1 MTVKCLNCGHEF
13 ETTEIEEDDLGLHCI
28 CEECGASFD
37 VDENR
42 IFRKGKMNMKIGDKV
57 IVKDNLKEELCKLT
71 FDESTCECM
80 AEHFVGTKQEIF
92 ALWKN
97 EDGQEYATVDL
108 CCEIPVQC
116 LEVI

>member
-1 MTVKCLNCGHEF
+1 
-13 ETTEIEEDDLGLHCI
+13 
-28 CEECGASFD
+28 
-37 VDENR
+37 
-42 IFRKGKMNMKIGDKV
+42 MKVGDKV
-57 IVKDNLKEELCKLT
+57 KVKDNLLNELRRLT
-71 FDESTCECM
+71 FDESTCESM
-80 AEHFVGTKQEIF
+80 AKRFMGTEQEVF